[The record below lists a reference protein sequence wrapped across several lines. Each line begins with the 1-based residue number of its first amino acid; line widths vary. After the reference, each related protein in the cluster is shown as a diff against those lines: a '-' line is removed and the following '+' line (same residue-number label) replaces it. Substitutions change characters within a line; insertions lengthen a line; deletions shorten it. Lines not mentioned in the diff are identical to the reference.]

1 MSFCSSMSRC
11 IKRQLLVLSLLF
23 AGAGQAQAGQP
34 IESLTWKIAVATT
47 ASLIYATNPVGADRM
62 TFEGGGGEH
71 VGVLRIG
78 AQWDWNDDLMDLW
91 GFTLST
97 YWQFDYSK
105 WQSTKD
111 SSQRGA
117 NNTLGLSPVFRFTR
131 KTGSVR
137 PYLDTS
143 VGVYLF
149 SSTRVN
155 GSQFGDAFQFSDMLG
170 LGLLMGKRHQWG
182 VGYKFQHYSN
192 GSTALPN
199 NGINFHFLN
208 ISYEY

>member
-1 MSFCSSMSRC
+1 MVFSVFLRGFKCW
-11 IKRQLLVLSLLF
+11 LLALSLMLV
-23 AGAGQAQAGQP
+23 GLGQAQAGQP
-34 IESLTWKIAVATT
+34 AESLAWKTAVAIT
-47 ASLIYATNPVGADRM
+47 ATLIYATNPVGADRM
-62 TFEGGGGEH
+62 TVEGGGGED

-78 AQWDWNDDLMDLW
+78 AQWDWNDDLLELW
-91 GFTLST
+91 GYSLST

-149 SSTRVN
+149 SSTQVN
-155 GSQFGDAFQFSDMLG
+155 GSNFGDAFQFSDMLG
-170 LGLLMGKRHQWG
+170 LGLLVGKRQQWG
-182 VGYKFQHYSN
+182 LGYKFQHYSN

-199 NGINFHFLN
+199 NGINFHFLTV
-208 ISYEY
+208 SYEY